1 MDILT
6 KIVHHKLA
14 EIEAKAQLISLSDL
28 KKIELYKRDTISL
41 SQLLKQNEHLP
52 IIGEFKRRS
61 PSKSVINQSMS
72 VNDVANAYQNSKFA
86 GMSVLTD
93 QHFFGG
99 SLEDLLLARTHFK
112 QAILR
117 KDFTVTSYQI
127 HEAKAFGADVILLIA
142 AVLDSNQLKEFT
154 QIAQDLGLEVLVE
167 VHSQDDL
174 DKALQVNAELIG
186 INNRNLKTFEVDL
199 EHSLKLAQQLPKHQ
213 IRISESGIS
222 KPETINRLKTKGFNG
237 FLIGEQFMKAQPQ
250 DFEPQL
256 NQFIKEIKL

>member
-28 KKIELYKRDTISL
+28 KKLKLYKRYPVSL
-41 SQLLKQNEHLP
+41 SQLLKTNEYLP
-52 IIGEFKRRS
+52 IIAEFKRRS
-61 PSKSVINQSMS
+61 PSKSLINQSMS

-99 SLEDLLLARTHFK
+99 SLEDLLQARTAFN

-127 HEAKAFGADVILLIA
+127 HEAKAFGADAILLIA
-142 AVLDSNQLKEFT
+142 AVLDLKHLQEFT

-167 VHSQDDL
+167 VHSQNDL

>member
-6 KIVHHKLA
+6 KIVHHKRA
-14 EIEAKAQLISLSDL
+14 EIKSKAQLISLSDL
-28 KKIELYKRDTISL
+28 KKLNLYKRDPVSL
-41 SQLLKQNEHLP
+41 SQLLKTNEYLP
-52 IIGEFKRRS
+52 IIAEFKRRS
-61 PSKSVINQSMS
+61 PSKSIINQSMS

-99 SLEDLLLARTHFK
+99 SLEDLLQARTAFN

-142 AVLDSNQLKEFT
+142 AVLDLKHLKEFT

>member
-41 SQLLKQNEHLP
+41 SQLLKTNEYLP
-52 IIGEFKRRS
+52 IIAEFKRRS
-61 PSKSVINQSMS
+61 PSKSLINQSMS
-72 VNDVANAYQNSKFA
+72 VKDVANAYQNSKFA

-117 KDFTVTSYQI
+117 K
-127 HEAKAFGADVILLIA
+127 
-142 AVLDSNQLKEFT
+142 
-154 QIAQDLGLEVLVE
+154 
-167 VHSQDDL
+167 
-174 DKALQVNAELIG
+174 
-186 INNRNLKTFEVDL
+186 
-199 EHSLKLAQQLPKHQ
+199 
-213 IRISESGIS
+213 
-222 KPETINRLKTKGFNG
+222 
-237 FLIGEQFMKAQPQ
+237 
-250 DFEPQL
+250 
-256 NQFIKEIKL
+256 

>member
-6 KIVHHKLA
+6 KIVHHKRA
-14 EIEAKAQLISLSDL
+14 EIKSKAQLISLSDL
-28 KKIELYKRDTISL
+28 KKLNLYKRDPASL
-41 SQLLKQNEHLP
+41 SQLLKQNENLP
-52 IIGEFKRRS
+52 IIAEFKRRS
-61 PSKSVINQSMS
+61 PSKSIINQSMS

-99 SLEDLLLARTHFK
+99 SLEDLLQARVHFK

-142 AVLDSNQLKEFT
+142 AVLDLNHLKEFT
-154 QIAQDLGLEVLVE
+154 EIAQDLGLEVLVE
-167 VHSQDDL
+167 VHSQVDL